1 MRDPFYFNEIP
12 FFKTVFHCYSTEMDT
27 LLWREAATAQDVD
40 GFVRK
45 AGPALL
51 EGLDATFVAL
61 RRLSSASSSLVTLGV
76 ASRDAEHV
84 RVDHRL
90 ALSPA
95 SYARVD
101 AWLSTRVGASCPR
114 EIATGVPSF
123 PDGPWVAH
131 ALVHGS
137 TRGVLLF
144 APRDPARAA
153 DAASVAEPLAVVL
166 ANDEQKHTLRIERE
180 AATAEKDAVLARM
193 QVRDIGVAIIGAD
206 TGLRAVFDA
215 VTQVAGTDAP
225 VLILGETGSGK
236 EVVARSIHEGSSRAR
251 GPVLRVNCGAIP
263 PELVD
268 SELFGHERGSFTGA
282 TALRRGWFERAD
294 GGTLFL
300 DEVGDLP
307 LHAQTRLLRVV
318 QDGVFERVGGE
329 RPIRVDVRI
338 VAATHRDLE
347 SMVAKG
353 AFREDLFYRISVFVI
368 RLPPL
373 RERLSDLPA
382 LAAHFADRAGKR
394 YGAGGLE
401 VTPSDLALL
410 SRYAWPGNI
419 RELAAVIERAAVLG
433 GGKRLE
439 LARALGSTLPRRPA
453 AVHASATGREH
464 TISSLD
470 EALRVHIDRALQE
483 CGGRVEGAHGAARV
497 LGVNPNTLRSK
508 MRKLGISPRRHRGGG

>member
-1 MRDPFYFNEIP
+1 
-12 FFKTVFHCYSTEMDT
+12 
-27 LLWREAATAQDVD
+27 
-40 GFVRK
+40 
-45 AGPALL
+45 
-51 EGLDATFVAL
+51 
-61 RRLSSASSSLVTLGV
+61 
-76 ASRDAEHV
+76 
-84 RVDHRL
+84 
-90 ALSPA
+90 
-95 SYARVD
+95 
-101 AWLSTRVGASCPR
+101 
-114 EIATGVPSF
+114 
-123 PDGPWVAH
+123 
-131 ALVHGS
+131 
-137 TRGVLLF
+137 
-144 APRDPARAA
+144 
-153 DAASVAEPLAVVL
+153 
-166 ANDEQKHTLRIERE
+166 
-180 AATAEKDAVLARM
+180 
-193 QVRDIGVAIIGAD
+193 
-206 TGLRAVFDA
+206 
-215 VTQVAGTDAP
+215 
-225 VLILGETGSGK
+225 
-236 EVVARSIHEGSSRAR
+236 
-251 GPVLRVNCGAIP
+251 VLRVNCGAIP